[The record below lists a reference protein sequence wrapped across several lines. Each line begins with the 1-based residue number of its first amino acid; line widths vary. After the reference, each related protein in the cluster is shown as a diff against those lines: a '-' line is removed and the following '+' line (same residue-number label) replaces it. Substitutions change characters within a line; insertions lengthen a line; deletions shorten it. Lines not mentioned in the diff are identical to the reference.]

1 MMRSQLD
8 RLLAQLGFHHAEGRA
23 LLRDQIVMALVTSLT
38 ALVLSGQQ
46 AWGQA
51 YACGALLVTVNFW
64 WMVRFAQ
71 GLLASQA
78 GAVGGAFFRFF
89 VRLGITGAGLYVMI
103 VEAEWP
109 VWAIL
114 AGMSTVMVTILVWGA
129 LRRAGSNS
137 AKEA

>member
-1 MMRSQLD
+1 MREHLD
-8 RLLAQLGFHHAEGRA
+8 KLLAKVGFHHPDGRA
-23 LLRDQIVMALVTSLT
+23 LVRDQIVMAFITSLT
-38 ALVLSGQQ
+38 ALTLSRMET
-46 AWGQA
+46 WGLA
-51 YACGALLVTVNFW
+51 YSCGALLITVNFW

-71 GLLASQA
+71 GLLSSTA

-89 VRLGITGAGLYVMI
+89 VRLGITGAGLYAMI
-103 VEAEWP
+103 VAAGWP

-129 LRRAGSNS
+129 LKRAGSNS

>member
-1 MMRSQLD
+1 MRKLLD
-8 RLLAQLGFHHAEGRA
+8 QLLAKAGFHHLEGRA

-38 ALVLSGQQ
+38 ALALSELGT
-46 AWGQA
+46 WGVA
-51 YACGALLVTVNFW
+51 YSCGALLITVNFW
-64 WMVRFAQ
+64 WLVRFAQ
-71 GLLASQA
+71 GLLSSTA

-89 VRLGITGAGLYVMI
+89 VRLGITGVSLYVMI
-103 VEAEWP
+103 VEAGWP

>member
-1 MMRSQLD
+1 MRRQLD
-8 RLLAQLGFHHAEGRA
+8 HALARAGFHHPEGRA

-38 ALVLSGQQ
+38 ALSLSRLGT
-46 AWGQA
+46 WGVA
-51 YACGALLVTVNFW
+51 YSCGALLITVNFW

-71 GLLASQA
+71 GLLLSTA

-89 VRLGITGAGLYVMI
+89 VRLGITGASLYAMI
-103 VEAEWP
+103 VAAGWP

-129 LRRAGSNS
+129 LRGSGSNS

>member
-1 MMRSQLD
+1 MREHLD
-8 RLLAQLGFHHAEGRA
+8 KLLAKAGFHHPDGRA
-23 LLRDQIVMALVTSLT
+23 LMRDQIVMAFVTSLT
-38 ALVLSGQQ
+38 ALSLSRLEP
-46 AWGQA
+46 WGVA
-51 YACGALLVTVNFW
+51 YSCGALLITVNFW

-71 GLLASQA
+71 GLLSSTA

-89 VRLGITGAGLYVMI
+89 VRLGITGAGLYAMI
-103 VEAEWP
+103 VAAGWP

-129 LRRAGSNS
+129 LKRAGSNS